1 MRHPGPE
8 PPAPLRA
15 VRHFSPSPGSSF
27 FWDSPRKW
35 SADPRILDSKALGRI
50 IEDEYAVMREKY
62 EAPKN
67 PVVLCH
73 GLLGFDEL
81 KLAGNF
87 MPGIAYWRGISE
99 GLTALGVDVITT
111 AVPASGSIEVRS
123 KALME
128 QIEAKAAQKSVNLI
142 GGIDSRYMI
151 SLLKPDK
158 FNVASLTTIATP
170 HRGSSFADY
179 VFEFIDSMHSLHRLP
194 RLYKAMKNIGLET
207 GAFSQLTTSYMQDIF
222 NPACPDVEG
231 VSYYSY
237 GALAKPGL
245 FSGTLIGPTHL
256 DIINWTNRLKW
267 MFMERRFNAVAL
279 YCDIADML
287 AKEGL

>member
-1 MRHPGPE
+1 MFGDQ
-8 PPAPLRA
+8 
-15 VRHFSPSPGSSF
+15 SSNCG
-27 FWDSPRKW
+27 
-35 SADPRILDSKALGRI
+35 I
-50 IEDEYAVMREKY
+50 

-81 KLAGNF
+81 KLARNL

-99 GLTALGVDVITT
+99 GLTALGAEVITT
-111 AVPASGSIEVRS
+111 VVPASGSIEVRS

-151 SLLKPDK
+151 SQLKPDK

-179 VFEFIDSMHSLHRLP
+179 VFELIDNMHSLHALYSFTGQRLP

-207 GAFSQLTTSYMQDIF
+207 GAFSQLTTSYMREIF

-245 FSGTLIGPTHL
+245 FSPFRKSHKIIWEREGPNDGLVSVQSAKHGIYKGTLIGPTHL

-267 MFMERRFNAVAL
+267 MFMERRYVRLPRYSSVPIFTSPLSN
-279 YCDIADML
+279 
-287 AKEGL
+287 

>member
-1 MRHPGPE
+1 MLRNELTLERH
-8 PPAPLRA
+8 R
-15 VRHFSPSPGSSF
+15 
-27 FWDSPRKW
+27 
-35 SADPRILDSKALGRI
+35 
-50 IEDEYAVMREKY
+50 
-62 EAPKN
+62 
-67 PVVLCH
+67 
-73 GLLGFDEL
+73 
-81 KLAGNF
+81 
-87 MPGIAYWRGISE
+87 
-99 GLTALGVDVITT
+99 
-111 AVPASGSIEVRS
+111 
-123 KALME
+123 
-128 QIEAKAAQKSVNLI
+128 
-142 GGIDSRYMI
+142 GIDSRYMV

-179 VFEFIDSMHSLHRLP
+179 VFEFIDRQRLP

-245 FSGTLIGPTHL
+245 FSPFRKSHNIIWEREGPNDGLVSVQSAKHGIYKGTLIGPTHL